1 MRKIFGALAL
11 FAVFGA
17 SAVSLSSCGFVPLY
31 AKAGLTANLA
41 QIDIK
46 VPQTRTGYF
55 LEQDLNNG
63 LGINEST
70 PKTYK
75 LVITMKERHYS
86 VGYKVDDTSTRSE
99 ITSNVTYVLRNMATK
114 QVLYRNSFSETI
126 TYDTSK
132 SPFAGIISQQD
143 GQRRIATGISEHIQ
157 RDLALYFHGDLLT
170 AKPSK
175 SRKTSDE
182 SADSSSAQSDGSAD
196 SSSSLEPDTV
206 KETEITPAEQ

>member
-1 MRKIFGALAL
+1 MRKVFGALAL
-11 FAVFGA
+11 
-17 SAVSLSSCGFVPLY
+17 SAVIGVSATSLSGCGFAPLY

-41 QIDIK
+41 QIEIK

-63 LGINEST
+63 LGIDEST

-99 ITSNVTYVLRNMATK
+99 ITSNVSYVLRDMETNQA
-114 QVLYRNSFSETI
+114 LYRNSFSETI

-132 SPFAGIISQQD
+132 SPFTGVISQQD
-143 GQRRIATGISEHIQ
+143 GQRRVATGISEHIQ

-170 AKPSK
+170 N
-175 SRKTSDE
+175 E
-182 SADSSSAQSDGSAD
+182 STDSSSVQSDGSVD
-196 SSSSLEPDTV
+196 NSSVEPDTV